1 MTKKTEFMR
10 KNRRR
15 NNELRAERS
24 LSVRFSQ
31 SVLDEIN
38 EYWEERGFAN
48 RTDLIEIACKTYL
61 ESNICP
67 RCNALNPPNGVI
79 CSVCSETLTPYHQLQ
94 TKVYKEYEVFSNT
107 IRKTDDI
114 IAEIGLLI
122 DNYEICLNGQN
133 IDLLNSMRAY
143 HLIFAKDQEQILSS
157 VDNPLNIIGRNNLVT
172 PDKLQKYLTNI
183 QIGTEWANHL
193 YIHLVQLKKVF
204 LLITKL

>member
-1 MTKKTEFMR
+1 MAGQ
-10 KNRRR
+10 RRR
-15 NNELRAERS
+15 KNELRAERS
-24 LSVRFSQ
+24 FSVRFSQ
-31 SVLDEIN
+31 PVMDEIN
-38 EYWEERGFAN
+38 ECWEERGFAN
-48 RTDLIEIACKTYL
+48 KTDFIDMACRTYL
-61 ESNICP
+61 EFTTCP

-79 CSVCSETLTPYHQLQ
+79 CSVCGETLTPFHQLQ

-114 IAEIGLLI
+114 ITEIGLLI
-122 DNYEICLNGQN
+122 DNYELSLNGQN

-157 VDNPLNIIGRNNLVT
+157 VDDPHNIIGRNNLVT
-172 PDKLQKYLTNI
+172 PDKLQKNLTNI
-183 QIGTEWANHL
+183 QMGTEWANHL

>member
-1 MTKKTEFMR
+1 MKIESVR
-10 KNRRR
+10 RNRRR
-15 NNELRAERS
+15 DNDTRCERS
-24 LSVRFSQ
+24 FSVRFSQ

-38 EYWEERGFAN
+38 ESWEKRGFAN
-48 RTDLIEIACKTYL
+48 RTDFIDMACRTYL
-61 ESNICP
+61 EFSTCP

-79 CSVCSETLTPYHQLQ
+79 CSVCGETLTPFHQLQ

-114 IAEIGLLI
+114 ITEIGLLI
-122 DNYEICLNGQN
+122 DNYEISLNGQN

-157 VDNPLNIIGRNNLVT
+157 VDDPHNIIGRNNLVT
-172 PDKLQKYLTNI
+172 PDKLQKNLTNI
-183 QIGTEWANHL
+183 QMGTEWANHL

>member
-1 MTKKTEFMR
+1 MAC
-10 KNRRR
+10 NRRR
-15 NNELRAERS
+15 NNELRTERS
-24 LSVRFSQ
+24 FSVRFSQ
-31 SVLDEIN
+31 PVMDKIN
-38 EYWEERGFAN
+38 ECWEERGFSN
-48 RTDLIEIACKTYL
+48 RTDFIDMACRTYF
-61 ESNICP
+61 EFNTCP

-79 CSVCSETLTPYHQLQ
+79 CSVCGETLTPFHQLQ

-114 IAEIGLLI
+114 ITEIGLLI
-122 DNYEICLNGQN
+122 DNYELSLNGQN

-157 VDNPLNIIGRNNLVT
+157 VDDPHNIIGRNNLVT
-172 PDKLQKYLTNI
+172 PDKLQKNLTNI
-183 QIGTEWANHL
+183 QMGTEWADHL